1 TFLIDANG
9 ILQVHARE
17 IRTGREASIEVRPTY
32 GLTEDEVARMVEESF
47 AHAEEDV
54 NARLLIETRTEADTV
69 MTHVARALAQGAR
82 LVSADDRARIQH
94 ALQAL
99 REVRNGQDRDV
110 IRERTIELN
119 KATERLAEAM
129 MDAALKGALAS
140 RRADQVL
147 ESK

>member
-1 TFLIDANG
+1 
-9 ILQVHARE
+9 
-17 IRTGREASIEVRPTY
+17 
-32 GLTEDEVARMVEESF
+32 MVEESF

-69 MTHVARALAQGAR
+69 MTHVDRALAQGAR
-82 LVSADDRARIQH
+82 LVSPGDLGQIQQ

-99 REVRNGQDRDV
+99 REVRDGEDRDA

-129 MDAALKGALAS
+129 MDAALRGALAS
-140 RRADQVL
+140 RRADQIL

>member
-1 TFLIDANG
+1 M
-9 ILQVHARE
+9 
-17 IRTGREASIEVRPTY
+17 RPTY

-69 MTHVARALAQGAR
+69 MTHVDRALAQGAR
-82 LVSADDRARIQH
+82 LVSPGDLGQIQQ

-99 REVRNGQDRDV
+99 REVRDGRDRDA

-140 RRADQVL
+140 RRADQIL

>member
-1 TFLIDANG
+1 
-9 ILQVHARE
+9 
-17 IRTGREASIEVRPTY
+17 
-32 GLTEDEVARMVEESF
+32 M
-47 AHAEEDV
+47 
-54 NARLLIETRTEADTV
+54 
-69 MTHVARALAQGAR
+69 
-82 LVSADDRARIQH
+82 
-94 ALQAL
+94 
-99 REVRNGQDRDV
+99 